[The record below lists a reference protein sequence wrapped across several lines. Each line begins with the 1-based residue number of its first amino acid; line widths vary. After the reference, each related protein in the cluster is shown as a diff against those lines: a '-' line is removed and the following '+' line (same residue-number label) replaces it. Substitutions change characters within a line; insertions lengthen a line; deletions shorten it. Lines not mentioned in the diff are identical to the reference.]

1 MDHDDDVYSLLTI
14 TSQFYIVTGGN
25 DGSRDLDSTEIMN
38 KDGGT
43 SWHTVAS
50 MPFISY
56 ALSGV
61 SLPNGHFMVS
71 GDDLVRYI
79 SIYLEIITGGYN
91 NGDGYLADVLDY
103 DPEADKWTKVGQLA
117 KPRAWHAMSRVPKET
132 THYCV

>member
-50 MPFISY
+50 MPSISY

-61 SLPNGHFMVS
+61 SLPNGHFMIS
-71 GDDLVRYI
+71 GENSPIHCGLGI
-79 SIYLEIITGGYN
+79 SLFGKSKNFFTNI
-91 NGDGYLADVLDY
+91 
-103 DPEADKWTKVGQLA
+103 QS
-117 KPRAWHAMSRVPKET
+117 RA
-132 THYCV
+132 